1 MRSAYPHISLQNLEI
16 LCAVAE
22 LQSVSRAAESMGI
35 AQPAVTAHLRALEE
49 RLGVR
54 LVARA
59 GRNIRLTEAG
69 KRACRWANELLTR
82 TREIEREL
90 CGLSDGTQGSARI
103 SASMTMGSYVL
114 PDLIA
119 SFRATRPST
128 SIATFVTNQR
138 AAIDSLHSGDCDLA
152 LVVMDPREDAAGL
165 SVELLWD
172 ERLLLVSAPNSR
184 FVGDTADP
192 GQLADLPF
200 TTAPEGIVWR
210 HVEDEILHIHGIY
223 RRNVRIDFGHPEAL
237 KRLVRSDVCLGFTLE
252 TSVREEI
259 DRGELRV
266 VRIPGIDLRIP
277 IHLVHRVEKEF
288 SPLQMQLVN
297 HIRNSTPPCL
307 RSKLDLKS
315 PRHFDASL
323 ASQAV

>member
-22 LQSVSRAAESMGI
+22 LQSVSRAAKSMGI

-49 RLGVR
+49 RLGAK
-54 LVARA
+54 LVARV
-59 GRNIRLTEAG
+59 GRNIGLTEAG
-69 KRACRWANELLTR
+69 QRAFRWASELLTR

-90 CGLSDGTQGSARI
+90 GGLSDGTQGSASI
-103 SASMTMGSYVL
+103 AASMTIGSYVL
-114 PDLIA
+114 PDLIS
-119 SFRATRPST
+119 SFRAERLST

-138 AAIDSLHSGDCDLA
+138 AAIDAVRNGACDIA
-152 LVVMDPREDAAGL
+152 LVVMDLREDSADL

-172 ERLLLVSAPNSR
+172 ERLLLVSAPKSK
-184 FVGDTADP
+184 FVGDLATP
-192 GQLADLPF
+192 EQLADVPF

-210 HVEDEILHIHGIY
+210 QVEDEILRAHGIH

-259 DRGELRV
+259 DRGDLRIV
-266 VRIPGIDLRIP
+266 EIPGIDLRIP
-277 IHLVHRVEKEF
+277 IHLVHRANKIF
-288 SPLQMQLVN
+288 SPLQSQLVE
-297 HIRNSTPPCL
+297 HIRNARPPCL
-307 RSKLDLKS
+307 RVKS
-315 PRHFDASL
+315 EL
-323 ASQAV
+323 GQAKYVYT

>member
-1 MRSAYPHISLQNLEI
+1 MRSVYPHITLQNLEI

-35 AQPAVTAHLRALEE
+35 AQPAVTAHLRGLEE
-49 RLGVR
+49 KLAVR
-54 LVARA
+54 LVTRV

-69 KRACRWANELLTR
+69 ERAFRWASDLLTR

-90 CGLSDGTQGSARI
+90 DGLSDGRQGSASI
-103 SASMTMGSYVL
+103 AASMTMGSYVL

-119 SFRATRPST
+119 SFHATRPST

-138 AAIDSLHSGDCDLA
+138 AAIGAVRSGACDIA
-152 LVVMDPREDAAGL
+152 LVVMDPHEDSAGL

-172 ERLLLVSAPNSR
+172 ERLLLISAPNSR
-184 FVGDTADP
+184 FVGDSVSP
-192 GQLADLPF
+192 EQLIDLPF

-210 HVEDEILHIHGIY
+210 HVEDEILRAHGIH

-237 KRLVRSDVCLGFTLE
+237 KRLVRTDVCLGFTLE

-266 VRIPGIDLRIP
+266 VDIPGIDLRIP
-277 IHLVHRVEKEF
+277 IHLVHRSKKIF
-288 SPLQMQLVN
+288 SPLQSQLVD
-297 HIRNSTPPCL
+297 HIRHSTPPCL
-307 RSKLDLKS
+307 RSTANLKS
-315 PRHFDASL
+315 VRYFDAPAQRFS
-323 ASQAV
+323 A